1 LGPDEVLQGWKQA
14 EVTKYITKTP
24 FLYNTLFFVNE
35 MPGGGISV
43 DKVKD
48 YARNECKVGDNIE
61 CEVYV
66 NPYVTKKGAP
76 MHTIVVS
83 KDGAFINL
91 GSGSPK
97 EKGVRV

>member
-1 LGPDEVLQGWKQA
+1 MCLVFRGVLSSKR
-14 EVTKYITKTP
+14 EEKTDSGDK
-24 FLYNTLFFVNE
+24 YNTLFFVNE